1 MSHFIGLVFVNTEK
15 DTLVDLLAP
24 YDEQTDDEQYVE
36 FTDCT
41 EEIQEKFD
49 SLPEKDER
57 LDKDGKPYQY
67 LCDKEHYPT
76 FESLAEDWFGYRKN
90 ADGIYGYTC
99 NPDAKWDW
107 FAIGN
112 RWNGYLYGKDGKE
125 YNQLPLDDVDWE
137 KMFKKVEETYTNY
150 KGEEETYI
158 SSHVPFCLVDR
169 DGYWH
174 EKGEMGWFGMSY
186 GDKDQD
192 VWDDEVKTYV
202 KHLTE
207 LPGGERKA
215 IVVYAVYFHI

>member
-1 MSHFIGLVFVNTEK
+1 MSHFIGLVFVNTEESNL
-15 DTLVDLLAP
+15 DVLLEP
-24 YDEQTDDEQYVE
+24 YDEQTDNEQYLE

-41 EEIQEKFD
+41 DEIQEKFD
-49 SLPEKDER
+49 NLPDKDER
-57 LDKDGKPYQY
+57 LDENGKPWPY

-90 ADGIYGYTC
+90 ADGIYGYTN

-107 FAIGN
+107 YAIGN
-112 RWNGYLYGKDGKE
+112 RWDGYLYDKNGKE
-125 YNQLPLDDVDWE
+125 YNRLPFDDVDWE

-158 SSHVPFCLVDR
+158 SSHIPFCLVTT
-169 DGYWH
+169 DGDWH
-174 EKGEMGWFGMSY
+174 ERGEMGWFGMSY

-202 KHLTE
+202 KHLAE
-207 LPGGERKA
+207 KPEEERKA
-215 IVVYAVYFHI
+215 IVVFAVDFHI

>member
-15 DTLVDLLAP
+15 DNLVDLLAP

-112 RWNGYLYGKDGKE
+112 RWDGYLYGKDGKE

-215 IVVYAVYFHI
+215 IVVYAVDFHI

>member
-1 MSHFIGLVFVNTEK
+1 MSHFIGLVFVNTNESNL
-15 DTLVDLLAP
+15 DFLLEP
-24 YDEQTDDEQYVE
+24 FDEQTSDEQYLE

-41 EEIQEKFD
+41 DEIQEKFD
-49 SLPEKDER
+49 NLPDKDDR
-57 LDKDGKPYQY
+57 LDENGKPWPY

-90 ADGIYGYTC
+90 ADGIYGYTN

-107 FAIGN
+107 YAIGN
-112 RWNGYLYGKDGKE
+112 RWDGYLYAKNGKE
-125 YNQLPLDDVDWE
+125 YNQLPFDDVDWE

-150 KGEEETYI
+150 KGEEEPYI
-158 SSHVPFCLVDR
+158 SSHIPFCLVTT
-169 DGYWH
+169 DGDWH

-202 KHLTE
+202 QKLAE
-207 LPGGERKA
+207 KPEEERKA
-215 IVVYAVYFHI
+215 IVVFAVDFHI